1 MFKISIIIVI
11 SSSGNLIKSNENRD
25 SYRNKDDDV
34 DGDGDVEG
42 GGDAG

>member
-11 SSSGNLIKSNENRD
+11 SSSANPIKSNENRD